1 MKKII
6 MILLL
11 ILAISCSKDESN
23 PQTEESSIYGKWE
36 LYSYVY
42 EDGSDY
48 FDEVENKDQIDTIE
62 FLSPNTYHWRY
73 LHDYPT
79 IYDAI
84 GNFTLIGDILT
95 FNETSYGGD
104 ASDDKTVVIDVVIK
118 NGVSEYTE
126 NIAWS
131 GQAPIYG
138 RAYYKKIN

>member
-1 MKKII
+1 MKKILI
-6 MILLL
+6 ILLL
-11 ILAISCSKDESN
+11 ILATSCSKDESN

-84 GNFTLIGDILT
+84 GKPKR
-95 FNETSYGGD
+95 
-104 ASDDKTVVIDVVIK
+104 KTTR
-118 NGVSEYTE
+118 S
-126 NIAWS
+126 
-131 GQAPIYG
+131 
-138 RAYYKKIN
+138 